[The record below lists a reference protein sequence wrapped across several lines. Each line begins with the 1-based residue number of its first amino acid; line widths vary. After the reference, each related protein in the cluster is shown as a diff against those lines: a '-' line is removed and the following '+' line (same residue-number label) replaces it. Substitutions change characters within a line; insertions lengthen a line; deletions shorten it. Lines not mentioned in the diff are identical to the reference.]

1 MRRDMKSGYI
11 TRVAGCASIL
21 LGLSISGT
29 ALADNSSALLA
40 QGYQQWSQGHLDQ
53 AQHSYE
59 LAIKADPRSVE
70 AHMKLAGLDIT
81 RKDYSASTKQY
92 QRAISL
98 DPKNPKAWIGLGIA
112 YLHSGD
118 KSLTRAAWEEALRLD
133 PARKEQLAPLL
144 AKLDSQTP

>member
-1 MRRDMKSGYI
+1 
-11 TRVAGCASIL
+11 
-21 LGLSISGT
+21 
-29 ALADNSSALLA
+29 
-40 QGYQQWSQGHLDQ
+40 
-53 AQHSYE
+53 
-59 LAIKADPRSVE
+59 
-70 AHMKLAGLDIT
+70 MKLAGLYIT
-81 RKDYSASTKQY
+81 RKDYSAGTKQY

-144 AKLDSQTP
+144 AKLDSQNP